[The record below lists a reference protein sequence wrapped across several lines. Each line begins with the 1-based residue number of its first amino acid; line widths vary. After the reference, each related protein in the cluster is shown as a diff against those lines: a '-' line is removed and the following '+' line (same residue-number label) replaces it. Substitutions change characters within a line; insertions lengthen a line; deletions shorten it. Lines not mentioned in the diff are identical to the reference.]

1 VYVCANPFTSA
12 RFTGPEEHVVTFIN
26 RFTVTGPAE
35 EFERLFDDT
44 SAFFRDRPGFLRHR
58 LLRHTEQ
65 PGAYVNIAEWTD
77 AEAFRAAV
85 THPDF
90 APHAQALRTLS
101 TSEPNLYAP
110 VLERKAT
117 TSG

>member
-1 VYVCANPFTSA
+1 M
-12 RFTGPEEHVVTFIN
+12 VTFIN

-65 PGAYVNIAEWTD
+65 PGAYVNIAEWAD

-90 APHAQALRTLS
+90 APHAEALRALS

-117 TSG
+117 TSS

>member
-1 VYVCANPFTSA
+1 
-12 RFTGPEEHVVTFIN
+12 VVTFIN

-35 EFERLFDDT
+35 EFERLFEDT

-58 LLRHTEQ
+58 LLRHTQQ

-77 AEAFRAAV
+77 AAAFRAAV

-90 APHAQALRTLS
+90 APHAAALRALS
-101 TSEPNLYAP
+101 TSDPNLYAP
-110 VLERKAT
+110 VLEREAAT
-117 TSG
+117 RR